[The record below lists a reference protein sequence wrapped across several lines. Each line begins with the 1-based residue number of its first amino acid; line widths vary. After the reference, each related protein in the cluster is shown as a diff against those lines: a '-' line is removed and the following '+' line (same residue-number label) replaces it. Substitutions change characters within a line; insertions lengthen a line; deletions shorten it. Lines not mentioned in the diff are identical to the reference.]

1 MTWLLLSLGC
11 GVLLYGLHRWQRRR
25 AWLEG
30 PHYVDHLRYWNS
42 LAPHIPPVRAG
53 TRAVK
58 VAKGERPALRFLKR
72 KGR

>member
-1 MTWLLLSLGC
+1 MKWLLLSLGC

-30 PHYVDHLRYWNS
+30 PHYVEQVRSWHARP
-42 LAPHIPPVRAG
+42 PHIPPVRAG

-58 VAKGERPALRFLKR
+58 AVNVERPALRFLKR